1 MDRGKIMLNVLFLA
15 FSLIVIYLIYY
26 SYSTYFSRN
35 KMVNPENIYD
45 LYISNFS
52 VGGNYFSFNVNNPNN
67 YSVEIYFSYL
77 GLKNSYQ
84 TSSIITSGDFL
95 QDIYLI
101 QPDNHITLQYNFELD
116 DQTRL
121 TIVQW
126 EKLGGLL
133 YLTLYYSSIGNNS
146 INGIINYQIEKS

>member
-1 MDRGKIMLNVLFLA
+1 M
-15 FSLIVIYLIYY
+15 
-26 SYSTYFSRN
+26 
-35 KMVNPENIYD
+35 
-45 LYISNFS
+45 
-52 VGGNYFSFNVNNPNN
+52 
-67 YSVEIYFSYL
+67 
-77 GLKNSYQ
+77 
-84 TSSIITSGDFL
+84 
-95 QDIYLI
+95 I